1 MAYPPIEPYET
12 GMLDTG
18 DGNFIYWE
26 TCGNPD
32 GVPALV
38 VHGGPGSG
46 CSTGMRKSFDPECHR
61 IILFDQ
67 RNCGRSTPHASD
79 PAADMSLNTTEHLIR
94 DMERL
99 RQHLGV
105 QAWLLFGGSW
115 GVTLSLAYAER
126 HPERVCGMLL
136 VSVTSCRRSELDW
149 LYRGAGRIFPEAW
162 KRFRDFAAAGRG
174 RLPTDTE
181 PPIEDLLMSYSRLM
195 ENPDP
200 AIRTRAAAQWL
211 AWEDAV
217 ISIESNGSPGQY
229 GNRPDSAKLAFAR
242 ICAHYYAND
251 AFLEDGVLIREAGKL
266 AGIPGILV
274 HGRADLG
281 GPVITAWEL
290 ARAWPGAELII
301 IEDSGHTGSEA
312 MREALHAAGNRLFAA
327 ITERPAADSRPASS
341 AACGGT
347 PPIPDLQARPRMR

>member
-1 MAYPPIEPYET
+1 VAQPPIEPYQT

-46 CSTGMRKSFDPECHR
+46 CGAGMRRSFNPERHR

-79 PAADMSLNTTEHLIR
+79 PAADMSLNTTGHLIR
-94 DMERL
+94 DMEQL
-99 RQHLGV
+99 REHLGV
-105 QAWLLFGGSW
+105 DRWLLRGGSW

-126 HPERVCGMLL
+126 HPERVSGMLL
-136 VSVTSCRRSELDW
+136 VSVTSTRRSELDW
-149 LYRGAGRIFPEAW
+149 LYRGAGRFFPEAW
-162 KRFRDFAAAGRG
+162 ARFRDHVGAEHY

-181 PPIEDLLMSYSRLM
+181 PPIEDLLMAYSRLM

-200 AIRTRAAAQWL
+200 DIRARAATEWL

-217 ISIESNGSPGQY
+217 ISQESNGSPGLY
-229 GNRPDSAKLAFAR
+229 GNQPDNAKLAFVR
-242 ICAHYYAND
+242 ICSHYFANGG
-251 AFLEDGVLIREAGKL
+251 FLEDGVLIREAGRL
-266 AGIPGILV
+266 AGIPGVLI
-274 HGRADLG
+274 HGRNDLS
-281 GPVITAWEL
+281 GPAITAWEL
-290 ARAWPGAELII
+290 ARAWPGAELIV
-301 IEDSGHTGSEA
+301 IEDSGHTGSTA
-312 MREALHAAGNRLFAA
+312 MREAVHGARDRLFAT
-327 ITERPAADSRPASS
+327 ITQRTAT
-341 AACGGT
+341 G
-347 PPIPDLQARPRMR
+347 

>member
-18 DGNFIYWE
+18 DGNAVYWE

-32 GVPALV
+32 GLPTLV

-46 CSTGMRKSFDPECHR
+46 CSTGPRKSFDPRRHR

-79 PAADMSLNTTEHLIR
+79 PAADMSLNTTEHLLR

-99 RQHLGV
+99 REHLGV
-105 QAWLLFGGSW
+105 ETWLLFGGSW
-115 GVTLSLAYAER
+115 GVTLSLAYAQR
-126 HPERVCGMLL
+126 HPDRVSGLL
-136 VSVTSCRRSELDW
+136 LISITSCRRSEMNW
-149 LYRGAGRIFPEAW
+149 LYRGVGRMFPEAW
-162 KRFRDFAAAGRG
+162 ARFRDFAGAVDH

-181 PPIEDLLMSYSRLM
+181 PPVEDLLMAYARLM
-195 ENPDP
+195 ESPDP
-200 AIRTRAAAQWL
+200 DVRARAATEWL

-217 ISIESNGSPGQY
+217 ISMESNGKPGQY
-229 GNRPDSAKLAFAR
+229 GNRPDDARLAFVR

-251 AFLEDGVLIREAGKL
+251 AFLDDGILIRDAGKL
-266 AGIPGILV
+266 AGIPGIMI

-281 GPVITAWEL
+281 GPVVTAWEL
-290 ARAWPGAELII
+290 ANAWPGSELII
-301 IEDSGHTGSEA
+301 VEDSGHTGSGA
-312 MREALHAAGNRLFAA
+312 MGEALHAAGERLYAT
-327 ITERPAADSRPASS
+327 ITGRASGGPSGVERRADSRAS
-341 AACGGT
+341 G
-347 PPIPDLQARPRMR
+347 